1 MKRRAAGALVVLA
14 SILLVAAVVT
24 AYVQRAAFNSEQ
36 FTNRATEALHDDSV
50 RTLIAT
56 EITDQVVLR
65 NEADLLAARPVI
77 QSFASAIV
85 GSAPFES
92 LFRRAVLDVHRAL
105 FARDQDTITL
115 TVADVGTVLAAALE
129 QVRPQLA
136 RELGDVEQVPLLRR
150 EIDKRGADLARV
162 ADDIHVLSI
171 ALFVATLLA
180 AVGAVALAP
189 DRRRAVSRLGV
200 GAAAGG
206 ILLVLAYSVARSIAL
221 HSVADGDERAAAGAV
236 WHAFLA
242 DLRTIGW
249 ILAGSGAVVSAAA
262 ASLIAP
268 VAVEPKLVRLAR
280 LVVAEPGRPALRA
293 ARAIG
298 LIAAGALVIAQRD
311 AVVQLLVTLAGVY
324 LIYKGVEAVL
334 RLVYRPAERAAA
346 PRRRPLPVR
355 QAAVGVTAAALI
367 AGVVAIFVSGGG
379 TTQAAPSLDG
389 CNGHAELCDRPLDR
403 VALPATH
410 NSMSVPLPGWY
421 SAEQDRPIA
430 DQLADG
436 IRGLLIDTHYAD
448 KLPNGKLRTD
458 DASTEE
464 LTDAVSPSAVAAA
477 KRIRGR
483 LGFRGKGERGMYL
496 CHSFCELGATPMSDA
511 LEAIHDFLV
520 THPGEVLVVINQDY
534 VTPEDFVRAVQDAGL
549 DRLAYRG
556 PTDGDWPTLGEMI
569 RDDQRVLFLAEN
581 HAGGAPWYHPG
592 YERITEETPYTFKR
606 ADELSDP
613 ASCRPNRGPRRAPL
627 FLLNHWISTD
637 PLPRPSDAA
646 KVNASDVLLRR
657 ARECQRI
664 RSHLPNL
671 VAVNFYRRGD
681 LFKVVDTLNGLP

>member
-1 MKRRAAGALVVLA
+1 MRGRAAGALVVIA
-14 SILLVAAVVT
+14 SILLVAAVLT
-24 AYVQRAAFNSEQ
+24 AYVQRAAFDSDQ
-36 FTNRATEALHDDSV
+36 FANRATAALGDDSV
-50 RTLIAT
+50 RTLIAS
-56 EITDQVVLR
+56 EITDHVVLR

-129 QVRPQLA
+129 EVRPRLA
-136 RELGDVEQVPLLRR
+136 RELGDVEHVPLLRR
-150 EIDKRGADLARV
+150 ELDARGADLARV
-162 ADDIHVLSI
+162 ADDVHVLSVV
-171 ALFVATLLA
+171 LFVAAALA

-206 ILLVLAYSVARSIAL
+206 ILIVLAYSVARSIAL
-221 HSVADGDERAAAGAV
+221 DSVSDGDERAAAEAV

-242 DLRTIGW
+242 DVRTIGW

-268 VAVEPKLVRLAR
+268 VAIEPKVARLAR
-280 LVVAEPGRPALRA
+280 LVVAEPERPALRA
-293 ARAIG
+293 GRAIG

-334 RLVYRPAERAAA
+334 RLVYRPEVRVTTE
-346 PRRRPLPVR
+346 PRRPLPVR
-355 QAAVGVTAAALI
+355 QAAVAVTALAVI
-367 AGVVAIFVSGGG
+367 AGVVAIFVGGGG
-379 TTQAAPSLDG
+379 TTQAAPALGG
-389 CNGHAELCDRPLDR
+389 CNGRAELCDRPFDR

-410 NSMSVPLPGWY
+410 NSMSVPLAGWY
-421 SAEQDRPIA
+421 SAEQDKPIA
-430 DQLADG
+430 GQLADG
-436 IRGLLIDTHYAD
+436 VRGLLIDTHYAD
-448 KLPNGKLRTD
+448 KLPNGRIRT
-458 DASTEE
+458 AGTPE
-464 LTDAVSPSAVAAA
+464 LADGVSQSAVDAA
-477 KRIRGR
+477 KRIRAR
-483 LGFRGKGERGMYL
+483 LGFRGKGDRGMYL
-496 CHSFCELGATPMSDA
+496 CHTFCELGATPLSEA

-520 THPGEVLVVINQDY
+520 TNPNEVLVVINQDY
-534 VTPEDFVRAVQDAGL
+534 VTPEDFVRAVKDAGL
-549 DRLAYRG
+549 ERLAYRG

-581 HAGGAPWYHPG
+581 HAGGAPWYQLA
-592 YERITEETPYTFKR
+592 YARITEETPYEFKR
-606 ADELSDP
+606 VSEL
-613 ASCRPNRGPRRAPL
+613 AGAVSCRPNRGPERAPM
-627 FLLNHWISTD
+627 FLVNHWISTD
-637 PLPRPSDAA
+637 PVPLPSDAA
-646 KVNASDVLLRR
+646 KVNAYAPLLER
-657 ARECQRI
+657 ARECQRV
-664 RSHLPNL
+664 RRHLPNL